1 MCKAFP
7 SYLAR
12 SRTSCKTSTLAMAR
26 INSLAAHCLVDESD
40 DVVIWSTLRASNTL
54 LAK

>member
-12 SRTSCKTSTLAMAR
+12 SRTSCKISTLAMAR

-40 DVVIWSTLRASNTL
+40 DVVWSTLRASNTL